1 MANKLLIVIPGV
13 IPTVEII
20 VRTLKQMGSHYQLNV
35 VLASK
40 IKIQDILSDE
50 YLILFIR
57 ICDPS
62 LKPILN
68 LMKQYKIKYYYY
80 LDDNFWEIGKG
91 KGALAECYSNPQLIK
106 TLNGFIRNAH
116 VVITGSE
123 PLKKYIMSKNQ
134 NIISMK
140 AAFDFELIDNLQKE
154 PKSEKI
160 KILYSGSLYREQD
173 FSVVIPAL
181 KRILHEY
188 REQVVIY
195 FNGFVPGELKTYTNV
210 VYDENF
216 YPYDCFIKKQYQM
229 NYDIG
234 IAPLHNGLSSQ
245 AKSNLKYREYGACSI
260 AGIYSN
266 IPPYSD
272 CITHLENGFLVEHN
286 EDAWYHALKELIA
299 NQVLRDKMV
308 LNAFNDVHANYNHER
323 IAEDWRKQFHNISK
337 RRVKKSVTLM
347 RCFSIKLEQKLLAVR
362 YKIKRAGD
370 YYKSYGLN
378 YTCRK
383 IVRNIWSR
391 Q

>member
-1 MANKLLIVIPGV
+1 MTNKLLIVIPDV

-20 VRTLKQMGSHYQLNV
+20 VRTLKHLGSHYQLNV

-40 IKIQDILSDE
+40 VRIQDILSDE
-50 YLILFIR
+50 YLLLFIR

-62 LKPILN
+62 FKPILN

-80 LDDNFWEIGKG
+80 LDDNFWELGKG
-91 KGALAECYSNPQLIK
+91 KGALAECYANPQLIK
-106 TLNGFIRNAH
+106 TLNGFIRHAH
-116 VVITGSE
+116 LVITGSE
-123 PLKKYIMSKNQ
+123 NLKKYMLTKNQ

-140 AAFDFELIDNLQKE
+140 AAFDFALIDHLPKE
-154 PKSEKI
+154 PKSEKV

-173 FSVVIPAL
+173 FSLVIPAL

-188 REQVVIY
+188 REKAVIY
-195 FNGFVPGELKTYTNV
+195 FNGFVPAELKTYANV

-216 YPYDCFIKKQYQM
+216 YPYDCYIKKQYQM

-245 AKSNLKYREYGACSI
+245 AKSNLKYREYGACGI

-266 IPPYSD
+266 IPPYAD
-272 CITHLENGFLVEHN
+272 CITHGENGLLVEHD
-286 EDAWYHALKELIA
+286 EEAWYQALSELIIDKH
-299 NQVLRDKMV
+299 LRDKMS
-308 LNAFNDVHANYNHER
+308 LNAFDDVRANYNHGR
-323 IAEDWRKQFHNISK
+323 IAEDWRQQFHSISK
-337 RRVKKSVTLM
+337 RRGQKTVTLM
-347 RCFSIKLEQKLLAVR
+347 RCFSIKIEQKLLSVK
-362 YKIKRAGD
+362 YKMKRAGD
-370 YYKSYGLN
+370 YYKEYGLN

-391 Q
+391 L